1 MELIIRRLPPLN
13 ALRSFEAA
21 ARHGSFNK
29 AAEELFVTPSAIS
42 HQIKT
47 LEEFLG
53 VALFKR
59 VKRRVDLTPPGE
71 RYLLSIQSALD
82 EIDDATRKLTATP
95 NSGAVNLSVAPAFL
109 TRWLV
114 PRINQ
119 FQSLNPDVELRLT
132 ASMKQID
139 FRYSDMDMA
148 VFYGDGNWPDLHCH
162 HLRNVHSVPVCSPKL
177 LEGKSSIE
185 TAKDLLQYTLIHI
198 SKRDKEWQSLLRQA
212 GVNKTDKARNMTFSS
227 TSLALGA
234 AMEGLGIALADRGLA
249 ERELEY
255 GQLVCP
261 LDISL
266 DTQKAFYLVY
276 QKGRPLTESMQAFRD
291 WILDEMQTEQRILK
305 QTELDEASI

>member
-1 MELIIRRLPPLN
+1 MELVIRRLPPLN

-29 AAEELFVTPSAIS
+29 AAEELYVTPSAVS

-53 VALFKR
+53 VQLFER
-59 VKRRVDLTPPGE
+59 IKRRVDLTSAGE
-71 RYLLSIQSALD
+71 RYLISVQSALD
-82 EIDDATRKLTATP
+82 EVDDATRKLMATP
-95 NSGAVNLSVAPAFL
+95 NTGVVNLSVAPAFL

-114 PRINQ
+114 PRINH
-119 FQSLNPDVELRLT
+119 FQSRNPDVELRLT
-132 ASMKQID
+132 ASMSQID

-177 LEGKSSIE
+177 LEGKPAIE
-185 TAKDLLQYTLIHI
+185 KADDLLKYTLIHI
-198 SKRDKEWQSLLRQA
+198 SKRDKEWQSLLRQS
-212 GVNKTDKARNMTFSS
+212 GVKRMDKARNMTFSS

-255 GQLVCP
+255 GQLICP
-261 LDISL
+261 FDISL

-291 WILDEMQTEQRILK
+291 WILEEMHAEQLTLK
-305 QTELDEASI
+305 QNDGG

>member
-1 MELIIRRLPPLN
+1 MQ
-13 ALRSFEAA
+13 
-21 ARHGSFNK
+21 
-29 AAEELFVTPSAIS
+29 T
-42 HQIKT
+42 
-47 LEEFLG
+47 
-53 VALFKR
+53 
-59 VKRRVDLTPPGE
+59 
-71 RYLLSIQSALD
+71 ALD
-82 EIDDATRKLTATP
+82 EIDDATRKLMTTP
-95 NSGAVNLSVAPAFL
+95 NTGVVNLSVAPAFL

-114 PRINQ
+114 PRINH
-119 FQSLNPDVELRLT
+119 FQNRNPDVELRLT
-132 ASMKQID
+132 ASMSQID

-148 VFYGDGNWPDLHCH
+148 VFYGDGNWPDLHSH

-177 LEGKSSIE
+177 LEGKPEIQCAE
-185 TAKDLLQYTLIHI
+185 DLLQYTLIHI
-198 SKRDKEWQSLLRQA
+198 SKRDKEWQSLLKQS
-212 GVNKTDKARNMTFSS
+212 GVPRIDKARNMTFSS

-291 WILDEMQTEQRILK
+291 WILEEMQAEQRNLE
-305 QTELDEASI
+305 QNNDTSL

>member
-1 MELIIRRLPPLN
+1 LGNVIRRLPPLN

-42 HQIKT
+42 HQVKT

-53 VALFKR
+53 IALFER
-59 VKRRVDLTPPGE
+59 IKRRVDLTPAGE
-71 RYLLSIQSALD
+71 RYLLSIRSALD
-82 EIDDATRKLTATP
+82 EIGEATHKLMTTP
-95 NSGAVNLSVAPAFL
+95 NTGAVNLSVAPAFL

-114 PRINQ
+114 PRINH

-162 HLRNVHSVPVCSPKL
+162 HLRKVHSVPVCSPKL
-177 LEGKSSIE
+177 LEGNSEIKS
-185 TAKDLLQYTLIHI
+185 AKDLLQYTLIHI
-198 SKRDKEWQSLLRQA
+198 SKRDKEWQSLFQQV

-261 LDISL
+261 FDISL
-266 DTQKAFYLVY
+266 DTHKSFYLVY
-276 QKGRPLTESMQAFRD
+276 QQGRPLTQSMQAFRD
-291 WILDEMQTEQRILK
+291 WILEEMQTEQLALK
-305 QTELDEASI
+305 QRELEA

>member
-1 MELIIRRLPPLN
+1 MNTIRRLPPLN
-13 ALRSFEAA
+13 ALRSFESA

-29 AAEELFVTPSAIS
+29 AADELFVTPSAVS
-42 HQIKT
+42 HQIKG

-53 VALFKR
+53 IQLFER
-59 VKRRVDLTPPGE
+59 IKRRVELTPPGE

-82 EIDDATRKLTATP
+82 EIDEATRKLMTTP
-95 NSGAVNLSVAPAFL
+95 NSGVVNLSVAPAFL

-114 PRINQ
+114 PRINH
-119 FQSLNPDVELRLT
+119 FQNKNPEVELRLT
-132 ASMKQID
+132 ASMSQID

-148 VFYGDGNWPDLHCH
+148 VFFGDGNWPDLHCH

-177 LEGKSSIE
+177 LEGKPPINSAE
-185 TAKDLLQYTLIHI
+185 DLLQYTLIHI
-198 SKRDKEWQSLLRQA
+198 SKRDDEWQSLLRQT
-212 GVNKTDKARNMTFSS
+212 GIKRIEKARNMTFSN

-261 LDISL
+261 FDISL
-266 DTQKAFYLVY
+266 DTHKAFYLVY

-291 WILDEMQTEQRILK
+291 WILEEMQTEQRNLG
-305 QTELDEASI
+305 QAEE